1 MRGKGSDKA
10 LFSIFAGGQSEGER
24 GSRGNKKKI
33 ASTRSHEVYLLL
45 QRDIPSYAKFDR
57 FLLAIQY
64 INVIN

>member
-1 MRGKGSDKA
+1 MKEKKVA
-10 LFSIFAGGQSEGER
+10 AEI
-24 GSRGNKKKI
+24 KKI

-57 FLLAIQY
+57 FLLAIQF